1 VPNDRAK
8 RRANGPAREQG
19 RGSDGIGLR
28 RLALRSHRRVR
39 PGPGYANRGLEL
51 AQDIQNPL
59 AEAAAYQYRGSL
71 HDQRGECARAI
82 ADYESARRVAERAGD
97 LFRIYIVKFWE
108 SRAHTRAGNASRGRM
123 LVEEGFSLAEQIGTK
138 FVLAQ
143 GKVSLAESL
152 LALGEVD
159 EACRVCQEAIT
170 LSEESG
176 DEFGAALAHR
186 TFAESLIRLRPPDV
200 QWRREILEAIR
211 IQRGR
216 GAQPELGRSYLS
228 YARLLRPR
236 VRSNKLGHISPKPST
251 CFVKWA
257 WPGIS
262 AVRSKHYWRSVEMV
276 SPAFRQLRRGA

>member
-1 VPNDRAK
+1 MIGRTLSTLRQNNWKEAQEYAEQSLEIADRLGDETLAAPPVNLVARASWRSDPPKSCRMIARSVEQMAQLGNKGEEATASGFAALPFAATGEFDRA
-8 RRANGPAREQG
+8 
-19 RGSDGIGLR
+19 
-28 RLALRSHRRVR
+28 LA
-39 PGPGYANRGLEL
+39 YANRGLEL

-152 LALGEVD
+152 LARWTRRAGS
-159 EACRVCQEAIT
+159 ARK
-170 LSEESG
+170 
-176 DEFGAALAHR
+176 R
-186 TFAESLIRLRPPDV
+186 SL
-200 QWRREILEAIR
+200 
-211 IQRGR
+211 
-216 GAQPELGRSYLS
+216 
-228 YARLLRPR
+228 
-236 VRSNKLGHISPKPST
+236 
-251 CFVKWA
+251 
-257 WPGIS
+257 
-262 AVRSKHYWRSVEMV
+262 
-276 SPAFRQLRRGA
+276 